1 MVFLVS
7 MLHTEFSSAHIAL
20 VCIDESQL
28 FFAAGNGT
36 APNHLLQIG
45 IAVKADM
52 LLNLHMSLCDRK
64 DENRGTDVG
73 EQLDELATLR
83 AHDDAPVVRIGS
95 RALVLLSF
103 DMIQT
108 VVFITA
114 IAPKREN
121 VLLAA
126 ELAVFPE
133 VFKLH
138 ERKSESP
145 VL

>member
-1 MVFLVS
+1 M
-7 MLHTEFSSAHIAL
+7 
-20 VCIDESQL
+20 
-28 FFAAGNGT
+28 
-36 APNHLLQIG
+36 
-45 IAVKADM
+45 
-52 LLNLHMSLCDRK
+52 
-64 DENRGTDVG
+64 
-73 EQLDELATLR
+73 ATLR
-83 AHDDAPVVRIGS
+83 THDDTSVICIGS
-95 RALVLLSF
+95 RTLVFFSF

-108 VVFITA
+108 VVFVTV